1 MYGEKDIGGQEE
13 DKMDLDRLKDL
24 IKKYRENRQY
34 YHDTKNAYNETECRD
49 EYINPLLE
57 CFGWDVQ
64 NTQGKLP
71 QYKEVV
77 VERFSNSS
85 ERPDYTLTLN
95 GVSRLFV
102 EAKKPS
108 VDIVVEVEPAMQ
120 ARKYGWNANHA
131 MTILT
136 NFEDMLIYDTTSKP
150 EPDDNARTALYRKY
164 SFEEYAKKYEEISA
178 LISKES
184 VYSGAY
190 DKFVEEGFQKSDR
203 YSTKIDEIFLEQIN
217 LWRLELGK
225 YLYSN
230 NAKYKDE
237 RVLNDVVQEFINQI
251 IFLRICEDRKL
262 PLYRKLYEMIE
273 DKTELQRV
281 LTDTFK
287 AADKKYN
294 SGLFKGEKLIFDLN
308 ADVIFDMIE
317 MLYYPKTPYL
327 FNVIEPSVLGKIYE
341 SFLAERLLISNGE
354 VTLAKKN
361 EYKNRSVVSTPVEI
375 VKYMVKNTLEP
386 ICEGKTPTDIF
397 KIKVADIACGS
408 GVFLEEAYQFLVDY
422 CEKWYIEN
430 DATYLL
436 EVEEGKKKLPLVH
449 KRKIMINCIYGVD
462 IDVHA
467 VEVSKFSLLLK
478 LLEDET
484 EPSIKTIEPILPNL
498 DENILS
504 GNSLISNTDIYEMD
518 LSVDELINIAPFD
531 WKTINNGE
539 KFDVILGNPPYVKTE
554 DMNVLSGDTEISI
567 YKNKYKTAYKQFDKY
582 YLFVE
587 QALELLKS
595 SGKLC
600 YIIPNKF
607 YKIASGQELRSLIS
621 ENICEI
627 VDFGDAQLFPDK
639 TIYSAIVTV
648 GKATNSDV
656 RYSYIKS
663 VTDLWTGHNVRSVE
677 IKNDSLTK
685 SPWSLT
691 TDTDFMQLISNIQGK
706 AVPLSK
712 VANIFNGI
720 QTSAERPEKFS
731 DKKEVYWFDCSC
743 KESEDENSITINR
756 FGKQYNIEKNILKTY
771 FKPTKAS
778 EKGMST
784 YSVLTT
790 DKHIIFPY
798 DVNGKLIDIETMQ
811 KEYPGT
817 YKYLLDCYDRLVP
830 RCLNNGIGR
839 DVPDATAE
847 TWYKYGR
854 TQALTAFINTPKL
867 IVRVLSKE
875 PMYAYDENDM
885 LIASGGT
892 AGYCAISELED
903 KEYDL
908 EYIQAWLAHPYT
920 EKYFQMQGSD
930 FENGFT
936 ARGTFLIK
944 KLPFVKLD
952 FTDEKQKKLYDDVVL
967 KTRKIYALNEQMV
980 NRPDKASVKVLENE
994 KNRIIV
1000 EIQDLIGKV
1009 YRQEI

>member
-1 MYGEKDIGGQEE
+1 
-13 DKMDLDRLKDL
+13 MDLDRLKDL
-24 IKKYRENRQY
+24 IKKYRENMQY
-34 YHDTKNAYNETECRD
+34 YHDAKNAYNETECRD

-77 VERFSNSS
+77 VERFSNSA

-95 GVSRLFV
+95 GVSKLFV

-108 VDIVVEVEPAMQ
+108 VDIVAEVEPAMQ

-131 MTILT
+131 MAILT
-136 NFEDMLIYDTTSKP
+136 NFENILIYDTTTKP
-150 EPDDNARTALYRKY
+150 EPCDNARTALYRKY
-164 SFEEYAKKYEEISA
+164 YFEEYAKKYDEISA

-184 VYSGAY
+184 VYSGTY
-190 DKFVEEGFQKSDR
+190 DKFVDENFQKSDKYR
-203 YSTKIDEIFLEQIN
+203 TKIDDIFLEQIN
-217 LWRLELGK
+217 SWRLELGR

-237 RVLNDVVQEFINQI
+237 RVLNDVVQEFINQV

-262 PLYRKLYEMIE
+262 PLYKKLYEMAE

-287 AADKKYN
+287 ETDNKYN
-294 SGLFKGEKLIFDLN
+294 SGLFKGENPIFDLN
-308 ADVIFDMIE
+308 ADVIFNMIE

-341 SFLAERLLISNGE
+341 SFLAESLVISNGE
-354 VTLAKKN
+354 VSLAKKN

-386 ICEGKTPTDIF
+386 ICEGKTPKDIVELR
-397 KIKVADIACGS
+397 IADIACGS
-408 GVFLEEAYQFLVDY
+408 GVFLEEAYQFIVNY
-422 CEKWYIEN
+422 CEKWYMEN
-430 DATYLL
+430 NPAYLL
-436 EVEEGKKKLPLVH
+436 EMEDGKKKLPLVD
-449 KRKIMINCIYGVD
+449 KREILKDCIYGVD
-462 IDVHA
+462 IDIHA

-484 EPSIKTIEPILPNL
+484 EPSVKTIEPVLPNL
-498 DENILS
+498 DENFFS
-504 GNSLISNTDIYEMD
+504 GNSLISDTDIDGID
-518 LSVDELINIAPFD
+518 LSVDELIRIAPFD
-531 WKTINNGE
+531 WNTINNGE

-554 DMNVLSGDTEISI
+554 DINVLSGDIEISI
-567 YKNKYKTAYKQFDKY
+567 YKSKYSTAYKQFDKY

-607 YKIASGQELRSLIS
+607 YKIASGQELRNLICS
-621 ENICEI
+621 NISEI

-639 TIYSAIVTV
+639 TIYSAIVTI
-648 GKATNSDV
+648 GKTANTNV
-656 RYSYIKS
+656 RYSYVKS
-663 VTDLWTGHNVRSVE
+663 VTDLWTGYNIKSVKV
-677 IKNDSLTK
+677 KNDSLTK
-685 SPWSLT
+685 NPWSLT
-691 TDTDFMQLISNIQGK
+691 TDTDFMQLINNMQDK
-706 AVPLSK
+706 TVPLSK
-712 VANIFNGI
+712 VVNVFNGI

-743 KESEDENSITINR
+743 VESENEDSINIER
-756 FGKQYNIEKNILKTY
+756 FGKQYNIEKAILKPY
-771 FKPTKAS
+771 FKPTKAN

-790 DKHIIFPY
+790 DKRIIFPY
-798 DVNGKLIDIETMQ
+798 DANGKLIDIETMQ
-811 KEYPGT
+811 KDYPGT
-817 YKYLLDCYDRLVP
+817 YKYLLDCYDRLIP
-830 RCLNNGIGR
+830 RCLNNGVGR
-839 DVPDATAE
+839 DVPDATTE

-867 IVRVLSKE
+867 IVRILSKE

-892 AGYCAISELED
+892 AGYCAISELTD

-944 KLPFVKLD
+944 KLPFIKLD
-952 FTDEKQKKLYDDVVL
+952 FSDEKQKKLYDDVVQ
-967 KTRKIYALNEQMV
+967 KTRKIYALNEQMI
-980 NRPDKASVKVLENE
+980 NHPDKASVNVLEKE
-994 KNRIIV
+994 KKKIIV
-1000 EIQDLIGKV
+1000 EIQNLIGKV

>member
-1 MYGEKDIGGQEE
+1 MYGLKGLVGGN
-13 DKMDLDRLKDL
+13 MDLDRLKDL
-24 IKKYRENRQY
+24 IRKYRENMQY

-64 NTQGKLP
+64 NSQGKLP

-77 VERFSNSS
+77 VEKFSNSS

-95 GVSRLFV
+95 GVSKLFV

-136 NFEDMLIYDTTSKP
+136 NFEDMLIYDTTCKP
-150 EPDDNARTALYRKY
+150 EPDDNARTSLYRKY
-164 SFEEYAKKYEEISA
+164 YFEEYAKKYDEISA

-184 VYSGAY
+184 VYSGTY
-190 DKFVEEGFQKSDR
+190 DKFVEESFQKSDK

-217 LWRLELGK
+217 SWRVELGK
-225 YLYSN
+225 YLYTN

-262 PLYRKLYEMIE
+262 PLYKKLYEMIE
-273 DKTELQRV
+273 DKTELQKV

-294 SGLFKGEKLIFDLN
+294 SGLFKGENPIFDLN
-308 ADVIFDMIE
+308 ADVIFNMIE

-341 SFLAERLLISNGE
+341 SFLAERLIISDGN

-361 EYKNRSVVSTPVEI
+361 EYKNRSVVSTPIEI

-386 ICEGKTPTDIF
+386 ICDGKAPTDICKL
-397 KIKVADIACGS
+397 KISDISCGS

-422 CEKWYIEN
+422 CEKWYEEN
-430 DATYLL
+430 EPTYLL
-436 EVEEGKKKLPLVH
+436 EMNDGKKKLPLVD
-449 KRKIMINCIYGVD
+449 KRKIMTNCIYGVD
-462 IDVHA
+462 IDIHA

-484 EPSIKTIEPILPNL
+484 EPSVKAIDPILPNL
-498 DENILS
+498 DENILA
-504 GNSLISNTDIYEMD
+504 GNSLVSNADISGMD
-518 LSVDELINIAPFD
+518 LSIDELINIAPFD
-531 WKTINNGE
+531 WNMINNGE

-554 DMNVLSGDTEISI
+554 DINVLYGDTEISI

-582 YLFVE
+582 YLFME
-587 QALELLKS
+587 RALELLKS
-595 SGKLC
+595 SGKFC
-600 YIIPNKF
+600 YIVPNKF
-607 YKIASGQELRSLIS
+607 YKIASGQELRNLICN
-621 ENICEI
+621 NICEI
-627 VDFGDAQLFPDK
+627 ADFGDAQLFPDK

-648 GKATNSDV
+648 QKATSRKL

-663 VTDLWTGHNVRSVE
+663 VTDLWTGHNVKSVE
-677 IKNDSLTK
+677 IDNSSLSKN
-685 SPWSLT
+685 PWSLT
-691 TDTDFMQLISNIQGK
+691 TDTDFMQLISNVERK

-731 DKKEVYWFDCSC
+731 DKKEVYWFDNSC
-743 KESEDENSITINR
+743 IELEDENSISINR
-756 FGKQYNIEKNILKTY
+756 FGKQYNIEKSILKPY
-771 FKPTKAS
+771 FKPTKAG
-778 EKGMST
+778 EKGMNT

-790 DKHIIFPY
+790 DKRIIFPY
-798 DVNGKLIDIETMQ
+798 DEKGKLIAIETMK

-817 YKYLLDCYDRLVP
+817 YRYLVDCYDRLVP
-830 RCLNNGIGR
+830 KCLNNGIGR

-867 IVRVLSKE
+867 IVRILSKE

-892 AGYCAISELED
+892 AGYCAISELSD

-936 ARGTFLIK
+936 ARGTFLLK
-944 KLPFVKLD
+944 KLPFIKLD
-952 FTDEKQKKLYDDVVL
+952 FSDEKQKKLYDEVVL
-967 KTRKIYALNEQMV
+967 KTKKIYALNEQMISH
-980 NRPDKASVKVLENE
+980 PDKASINVLEKE

-1000 EIQDLIGKV
+1000 DIQELIGKV

>member
-1 MYGEKDIGGQEE
+1 
-13 DKMDLDRLKDL
+13 MDVDRLKDL
-24 IKKYRENRQY
+24 IKKYRENMHY
-34 YHDTKNAYNETECRD
+34 YHNKENSYNETQCRD

-95 GVSRLFV
+95 GVPKLFV
-102 EAKKPS
+102 EAKRPS

-136 NFEDMLIYDTTSKP
+136 NFENMLIYDTTCKP
-150 EPDDNARTALYRKY
+150 KPDDNARTSLYRKY
-164 SFEEYAKKYEEISA
+164 YFEEYAKKYEEINA
-178 LISKES
+178 LISKDS

-190 DKFVEEGFQKSDR
+190 DKFVEEDFQKSDK
-203 YSTKIDEIFLEQIN
+203 YSTKVDDVFLEQIN
-217 LWRLELGK
+217 SWRLELGK

-230 NAKYKDE
+230 GAKYKDE
-237 RVLNDVVQEFINQI
+237 SVLNDVVQEFINQI

-262 PLYRKLYEMIE
+262 PLYKKLYEMIE
-273 DKTELQRV
+273 DKTELQKV
-281 LTDTFK
+281 LTKTFK

-294 SGLFKGEKLIFDLN
+294 SGLFKGENPIFDLN
-308 ADVIFDMIE
+308 ADVIFNMIE

-341 SFLAERLLISNGE
+341 LFLAEKLTISNGA
-354 VTLAKKN
+354 VALAKKN
-361 EYKNRSVVSTPVEI
+361 EYKYKSVVSTPVEI

-386 ICEGKTPTDIF
+386 TCAGKTPSDICKL
-397 KIKVADIACGS
+397 KILDMACGS
-408 GVFLEEAYQFLVDY
+408 GVFLGEAYQFLIDY
-422 CEKWYIEN
+422 CQKWYEEN
-430 DATYLL
+430 EQSYLL
-436 EVEEGKKKLPLVH
+436 ALEGGRKKLPLAD
-449 KRKIMINCIYGVD
+449 KRKIMTSCMYGVD
-462 IDVHA
+462 IDSHA

-478 LLEDET
+478 MLENET
-484 EPSIKTIEPILPNL
+484 EPSVKTIEPVLPNL
-498 DENILS
+498 DDNIFF
-504 GNSLISNTDIYEMD
+504 GNSLITDADISGMD
-518 LSVDELINIAPFD
+518 LSADQLINIVPFD
-531 WKTINNGE
+531 WKMINEGK
-539 KFDVILGNPPYVKTE
+539 KFDIILGNPPYVKTE
-554 DMNVLSGDTEISI
+554 DINMLSEKTEVSI
-567 YKNKYKTAYKQFDKY
+567 YKDKYRTAYKQFDKY

-587 QALELLKS
+587 QALKLLKS

-600 YIIPNKF
+600 FIIPNKF
-607 YKIASGQELRSLIS
+607 YKIASGQELRKLIY
-621 ENICEI
+621 NKICEI
-627 VDFGDAQLFPDK
+627 VDFGDAQLFSDK
-639 TIYSAIVTV
+639 TIYSAIVTI
-648 GKATNSDV
+648 GKTTNLAV
-656 RYSYIKS
+656 RYLHIKS

-677 IKNDSLTK
+677 IKNSSLSK
-685 SPWSLT
+685 NPWSLT
-691 TDTDFMQLISNIQGK
+691 TDADFMQLIGKIQTK

-731 DKKEVYWFDCSC
+731 DKKEVYWFDNSC
-743 KESEDENSITINR
+743 IEAEDELSVSINR
-756 FGKQYNIEKNILKTY
+756 FGKKYNIEKNILKPY
-771 FKPTKAS
+771 FKPTKAG

-790 DKHIIFPY
+790 DKRIIFPY
-798 DVNGKLIDIETMQ
+798 DVDGKLIAIATM
-811 KEYPGT
+811 KREYPET
-817 YKYLLDCYDRLVP
+817 YKYLMDCYDRLVP
-830 RCLNNGIGR
+830 RCLNKGIGR

-867 IVRVLSKE
+867 IVRILSKE
-875 PMYAYDENDM
+875 PMYAYDKSDM

-892 AGYCAISELED
+892 AGYCAISELPD

-920 EKYFQMQGSD
+920 EKYFQVHGSD

-936 ARGTFLIK
+936 ARGTFLLK
-944 KLPFVKLD
+944 KLPFIKLD
-952 FTDEKQKKLYDDVVL
+952 FTDEKQKKIYDDVVL
-967 KTRKIYALNEQMV
+967 KTRKIYALNEQMLKY
-980 NRPDKASVKVLENE
+980 PDKASVNVLEKE
-994 KNRIIV
+994 KKRIV
-1000 EIQDLIGKV
+1000 VDIQELIGKV